1 MIRLL
6 GILVSLIIVATVAV
20 AVTMDKKGEKKD
32 MEETMT
38 AKAIF
43 AGGCFWCMEP
53 PFEKLDGVHA
63 VVSGYI
69 DGHKENPTYQ
79 EVSSGTTGHT
89 EAVEITYDPNKIS
102 FAELLEVFW
111 MNIDPTDAGGQFVD
125 RGSQYRT
132 GIYYL
137 NDEQQQLAEASKARL
152 GKSGRFD
159 SPIVTEIVAATRF
172 YPAEDYHQDYYKESP
187 VRYKFYRYNSGRD
200 QFINRVWSEDES

>member
-111 MNIDPTDAGGQFVD
+111 MNIDPTDAGGLGGAQHAQGDLTAVRNQNLLEHRRPPYSGMLSCFFH
-125 RGSQYRT
+125 
-132 GIYYL
+132 GICL
-137 NDEQQQLAEASKARL
+137 RLVLSCAKARQTRL
-152 GKSGRFD
+152 RVERGWITS
-159 SPIVTEIVAATRF
+159 SMNPSSAAL
-172 YPAEDYHQDYYKESP
+172 YGLAK
-187 VRYKFYRYNSGRD
+187 VWRYS
-200 QFINRVWSEDES
+200 SM

>member
-1 MIRLL
+1 
-6 GILVSLIIVATVAV
+6 
-20 AVTMDKKGEKKD
+20 MDTKQA
-32 MEETMT
+32 EE

-69 DGHKENPTYQ
+69 GGDKVNPTYQ
-79 EVSSGTTGHT
+79 EVSAGITGHA
-89 EAVEITYDPNKIS
+89 EAVEITYDPTKIS
-102 FAELLEVFW
+102 YNQLLDVFW
-111 MNIDPTDAGGQFVD
+111 MNIDPTDARGQFVD
-125 RGSQYRT
+125 RGSQYRSA
-132 GIYYL
+132 IFYL
-137 NDEQQQLAEASKARL
+137 DEEQKQQAEASREQL
-152 GKSGRFD
+152 EKSGRFD

-200 QFINRVWSEDES
+200 QFLEKTWGK

>member
-137 NDEQQQLAEASKARL
+137 NDEQQQLAEASKERL

-200 QFINRVWSEDES
+200 QFINRVWGKDES

>member
-1 MIRLL
+1 MKPLFS
-6 GILVSLIIVATVAV
+6 ILVSLIMVATFAV
-20 AVTMDKKGEKKD
+20 AATMDKKGEMEA
-32 MEETMT
+32 MEETKT

-89 EAVEITYDPNKIS
+89 EAVEISYDPNKIG

-111 MNIDPTDAGGQFVD
+111 MNIYPTDAGGQFVD

-137 NDEQQQLAEASKARL
+137 NDEQRQMAEASKERL

-159 SPIVTEIVAATRF
+159 RPIVTEIVAATRF

-200 QFINRVWSEDES
+200 QFINRVWGKDEG

>member
-1 MIRLL
+1 MKRLL
-6 GILVSLIIVATVAV
+6 SILVSLIIVATFAV
-20 AVTMDKKGEKKD
+20 AASIDKKGEMND

-38 AKAIF
+38 AKAII

-89 EAVEITYDPNKIS
+89 EAVEITYDPGKVS

-111 MNIDPTDAGGQFVD
+111 MNIDPTDAGGQYVD

-137 NDEQQQLAEASKARL
+137 DDEQNQLAEASKERL

-187 VRYKFYRYNSGRD
+187 VRYKLYRYNSGRD
-200 QFINRVWSEDES
+200 QFISRVWGKDEN

>member
-1 MIRLL
+1 MKLL
-6 GILVSLIIVATVAV
+6 LSILVSLIIIATFSVAA
-20 AVTMDKKGEKKD
+20 TMDKKGEMKD

-53 PFEKLDGVHA
+53 PFEKLDGVHT

-89 EAVEITYDPNKIS
+89 EAVEISYDPAKVS
-102 FAELLEVFW
+102 FEELLEVFW
-111 MNIDPTDAGGQFVD
+111 VNVDPTDAGGQFVD

-137 NDEQQQLAEASKARL
+137 NDEQKQQAEASKERL
-152 GKSGRFD
+152 GKSGRFE

-200 QFINRVWSEDES
+200 QFINRVWGKDET

>member
-1 MIRLL
+1 MI
-6 GILVSLIIVATVAV
+6 
-20 AVTMDKKGEKKD
+20 
-32 MEETMT
+32 

-69 DGHKENPTYQ
+69 DGHKDNPTYQ

-89 EAVEITYDPNKIS
+89 EAVEISYDPSKIG
-102 FAELLEVFW
+102 FEELLEVFW
-111 MNIDPTDAGGQFVD
+111 MNINPTDAGGQFVD

-137 NDEQQQLAEASKARL
+137 NDEQRQLAEASKERL
-152 GKSGRFD
+152 VKSGRFD
-159 SPIVTEIVAATRF
+159 SPIVTEIIAATQF
-172 YPAEDYHQDYYKESP
+172 YPAEDYHQDYYRKNP
-187 VRYKFYRYNSGRD
+187 LRYKWYRFGCGRD
-200 QFINRVWSEDES
+200 RRLRELWD

>member
-1 MIRLL
+1 MKLL
-6 GILVSLIIVATVAV
+6 LSILVSLIIIATFSVAA
-20 AVTMDKKGEKKD
+20 TMDKKGEMKD

-53 PFEKLDGVHA
+53 PFEKLDGVHT

-89 EAVEITYDPNKIS
+89 EAVEISYDPAKVS
-102 FAELLEVFW
+102 FEELLEVFW
-111 MNIDPTDAGGQFVD
+111 VNVDPTDAGGQFVD

-137 NDEQQQLAEASKARL
+137 NDEQKQQAEASKEQL
-152 GKSGRFD
+152 GNSGRFE

-200 QFINRVWSEDES
+200 QFINRVWGKDET